1 MTQEELERL
10 VLKDERLFNLWQ
22 RSKLDI
28 EDFIDR
34 ELSLIYEIEEDRK
47 KCRKN
52 NAKLVNSSKEAGGT
66 K

>member
-34 ELSLIYEIEEDRK
+34 ELSLIYEIE
-47 KCRKN
+47 
-52 NAKLVNSSKEAGGT
+52 
-66 K
+66 

>member
-10 VLKDERLFNLWQ
+10 VLKDQRLFNLWQ

-28 EDFIDR
+28 EDFVDR
-34 ELSLIYEIEEDRK
+34 ELGLIYEIEEDRK

-52 NAKLVNSSKEAGGT
+52 SAKHANSLKEAGGT